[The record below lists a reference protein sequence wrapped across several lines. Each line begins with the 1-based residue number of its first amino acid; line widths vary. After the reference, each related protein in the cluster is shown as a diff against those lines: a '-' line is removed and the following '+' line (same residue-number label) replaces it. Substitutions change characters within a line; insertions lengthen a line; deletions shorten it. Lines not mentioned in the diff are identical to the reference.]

1 MSVEASITL
10 LTSLVGV
17 GVAILLAGLPWAY
30 GIHGRLATIEASL
43 RDYLRHADQLAEM
56 QARVTRLE
64 LRATSPLTTTGD

>member
-17 GVAILLAGLPWAY
+17 GVAVLLAGLPWAY
-30 GIHGRLATIEASL
+30 SIHGRLATIEATL
-43 RDYLRHADQLAEM
+43 HDYLRQADRLAEL

-64 LRATSPLTTTGD
+64 LRPAATPSTSGE

>member
-30 GIHGRLATIEASL
+30 SIHGRLATIEVSL
-43 RDYLRHADQLAEM
+43 RDYLRHTDRLEDV

-64 LRATSPLTTTGD
+64 LRAEQTFTPGE

>member
-30 GIHGRLATIEASL
+30 SMHGRLATIEASL
-43 RDYLRHADQLAEM
+43 RDYLRHTDRLEDM

-64 LRATSPLTTTGD
+64 LRAAQNFPTGE